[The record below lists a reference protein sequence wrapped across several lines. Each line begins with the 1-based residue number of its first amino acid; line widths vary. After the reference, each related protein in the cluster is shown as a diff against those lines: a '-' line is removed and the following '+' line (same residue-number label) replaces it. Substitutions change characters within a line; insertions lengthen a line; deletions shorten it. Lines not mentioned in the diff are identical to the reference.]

1 MTRMVRGAAAL
12 AFVATFS
19 ALSAAPSAAWAE
31 EDPPSVMRYGLDGFW
46 TGAQIGLASG
56 YLATGPD
63 YESEE
68 WRKLAFGAGLGA
80 LIGVGVGISLGVAD
94 LGSSPPATGHL
105 VLRDMGYGV
114 GLGAIVGTAVSALF
128 LIDGG
133 EPKTLL
139 TGAAVGTLA
148 GAGAGII
155 FGVIESV
162 ASHPEPATTGTLRLT
177 FIGSEQSY
185 LPLPALQGTF

>member
-1 MTRMVRGAAAL
+1 MVRGASAL
-12 AFVATFS
+12 AFVLTFS
-19 ALSAAPSAAWAE
+19 ALAASPSPARAQ
-31 EDPPSVMRYGLDGFW
+31 EDPPSVLRYGFDGFW
-46 TGAQIGLASG
+46 TGAQVGLASG
-56 YLATGPD
+56 YLATGSE

-68 WRKLAFGAGLGA
+68 WRKLAFGTGLGA

-114 GLGAIVGTAVSALF
+114 GLGAIVGTAVGALF

-139 TGAAVGTLA
+139 NGAAVGTLA
-148 GAGAGII
+148 GAGAGIV
-155 FGVIESV
+155 FGLIESA
-162 ASHPEPATTGTLRLT
+162 ASHPEPASTATLRLT
-177 FIGSEQSY
+177 FIGSDQSY
-185 LPLPALQGTF
+185 LPLPALVGTF